1 MGLSEGFMASLR
13 IWWILV
19 VVGEGAVVVDES
31 VSYVVVGLG
40 VYKWGERDG
49 DRALRK

>member
-1 MGLSEGFMASLR
+1 MA
-13 IWWILV
+13 
-19 VVGEGAVVVDES
+19 VGEGVVVVDES
-31 VSYVVVGLG
+31 MSYVVVCLG